1 MTNHLRVVLL
11 LFVVAAAIVGTS
23 GFSVI
28 QAERST
34 DVAVVDDN
42 QAYLVIETTGNE
54 IKNGSTGTVLTVTNQ
69 FAEPVEVTATST
81 ESPDDIT
88 VQGFNSSSIDVRE
101 TAGLEVRCGAS
112 RTSAGTI
119 TVDLTAEGDETSF
132 ETSDKDV
139 EVQCTSR

>member
-1 MTNHLRVVLL
+1 MTNHLRIVLL

-54 IKNGSTGTVLTVTNQ
+54 IKNGSTGTVLTVKNQ
-69 FAEPVEVTATST
+69 FAEPVEVTTTST

-88 VQGFNSSSIDVRE
+88 VQGFNSSSIDKRE
-101 TAGLEVRCGAS
+101 TAGLEVRCSDS
-112 RTSAGTI
+112 RTSDGTI
-119 TVDLTAEGDETSF
+119 TIDLTAEGDETSF
-132 ETSDKDV
+132 ETSNKDV
-139 EVQCTSR
+139 EVQCTSG

>member
-54 IKNGSTGTVLTVTNQ
+54 IKNGSTGTVLTVKNQ
-69 FAEPVEVTATST
+69 FAEPVEVTAMPT
-81 ESPDDIT
+81 ESSDDIT
-88 VQGFNSSSIDVRE
+88 VQGFDSSSIDVGS
-101 TAGLEVRCGAS
+101 TADLKVRCSDS
-112 RTSAGTI
+112 RTSDGTI

-132 ETSDKDV
+132 EMSDKDV
-139 EVQCTSR
+139 DVQCTSG